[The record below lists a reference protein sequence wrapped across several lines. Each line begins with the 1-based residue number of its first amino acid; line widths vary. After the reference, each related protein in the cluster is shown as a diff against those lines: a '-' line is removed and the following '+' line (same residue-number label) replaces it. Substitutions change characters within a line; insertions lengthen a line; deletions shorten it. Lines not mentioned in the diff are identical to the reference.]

1 MSGYCLVEKKILFIN
16 YIINYRFS
24 FVHLE
29 LQIINVMYCVLISCT
44 LELLIIKICVI
55 QSHYIHINVNLF
67 VY

>member
-55 QSHYIHINVNLF
+55 QSH
-67 VY
+67 